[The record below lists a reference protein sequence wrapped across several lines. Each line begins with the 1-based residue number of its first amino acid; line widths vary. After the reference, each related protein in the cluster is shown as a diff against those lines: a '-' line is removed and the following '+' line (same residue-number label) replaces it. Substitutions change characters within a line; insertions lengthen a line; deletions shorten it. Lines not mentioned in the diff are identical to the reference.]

1 MRGTH
6 GPMDIITRAEFDDSM
21 SDFPTKDNLKRSL
34 AETRSEIVSTVR
46 EALKE
51 NLEDLKVD
59 LFAEIEEKVTRSHN
73 VLQLGAVKASD
84 LKDAKV
90 EILAT
95 IRRDLGDAVAPLA
108 TKAEFEGVKSEIA
121 GVRSDMEHG
130 FLKMESRLD
139 AMEHKINT
147 VVMDGYTSLKE
158 MMEGFTAEMRVTVK
172 HHERRLNQ
180 HDADLYKLRQ
190 SGVLS

>member
-21 SDFPTKDNLKRSL
+21 SDFPTKDDLKRSL

-73 VLQLGAVKASD
+73 LLQLGAVKASD

-95 IRRDLGDAVAPLA
+95 IRRDLGDAAAPLA

-180 HDADLYKLRQ
+180 HDADLHKLRE